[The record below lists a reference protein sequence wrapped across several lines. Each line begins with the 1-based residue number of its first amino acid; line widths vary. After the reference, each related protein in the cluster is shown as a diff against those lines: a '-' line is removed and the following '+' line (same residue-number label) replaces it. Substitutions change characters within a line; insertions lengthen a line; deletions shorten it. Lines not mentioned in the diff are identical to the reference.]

1 MMSEIL
7 QKLEVP
13 IKIPGT
19 TVPYQTVQAKPVPIQ
34 RLSVLEDMLLHLG
47 LGDPFVRLVAGFVV
61 VDGIIFLSKPDWAFG
76 EDGKPRVWRPK
87 AGYSKRAQEQAT
99 WVPWW
104 VPGVAAGL
112 FLGLFV

>member
-1 MMSEIL
+1 MSDIL

-19 TVPYQTVQAKPVPIQ
+19 TVPYQTVIAAPPTAPQ
-34 RLSVLEDMLLHLG
+34 LSVLEDMLLRLG
-47 LGDPFVRLVAGFVV
+47 LGDPLMRLVAGIVL
-61 VDGIIFLSKPDWAFG
+61 VDGIIYLSKPDWAFG
-76 EDGKPRVWRPK
+76 EGQVPRVWRPK